1 MPWECTIHH
10 FNDLPVMINL
20 NRLRSEAMTYV
31 SSLIKSKEIFF
42 TRDLL
47 EERLMLIDLSNSNHR
62 TLNVD
67 QRNQIVIVIRNRT
80 SIRSWSWSISKF
92 AQSGRDYEIYSHR
105 YSEWQFMN
113 LNVCRSSKDEDRSF
127 SAFVAVILRR

>member
-1 MPWECTIHH
+1 
-10 FNDLPVMINL
+10 
-20 NRLRSEAMTYV
+20 MTYV

-67 QRNQIVIVIRNRT
+67 QRNQIVIAVIRNRT

-92 AQSGRDYEIYSHR
+92 AQSGRDSEIYSHR
-105 YSEWQFMN
+105 YSEWQFMSIHN
-113 LNVCRSSKDEDRSF
+113 SS
-127 SAFVAVILRR
+127 FVN